1 MSGRWAG
8 KPNRAES
15 PEPRLPDSRSSW
27 RAGRTVLLLGLV
39 GLAVLL
45 AVSLGSV
52 NVSPAA
58 TVQALWHGLLGR
70 SLSGDE
76 VIVWQLRFPR
86 VALGL
91 LVGASLALC
100 GGAYQGVF
108 RNPLADPY
116 LMGVASGAGLGATLA
131 VVAGWNAA
139 LVPLAAMVGGLLS
152 VSLSLSLARVGR
164 RLPPVRLILSGVVV
178 GSIFTAVSTY
188 LLLLTEDRVRQVF
201 SFTLGNLA
209 FGGWAQVRAVLPY
222 ALVGGGLLLLLARA
236 LNLLQLGDLTARS
249 LGLPVERLRLLVIVA
264 ASLLTAAAVS
274 YAGIIGFV
282 GLVTPHL
289 VRRLWGPDHRVLLPI
304 SALAGGGLL
313 VLSDLLARTLTRPTE
328 LPVGVVTTLLGGPF
342 FLYLLRSSR
351 DE

>member
-1 MSGRWAG
+1 MSAPDRS
-8 KPNRAES
+8 S
-15 PEPRLPDSRSSW
+15 PTSRPRLNL
-27 RAGRTVLLLGLV
+27 AGRTLLLLV
-39 GLAVLL
+39 LVLLAVLL
-45 AVSLGSV
+45 AVGLGSV
-52 NVSPAA
+52 NIAPGETLLAVWHGMSG
-58 TVQALWHGLLGR
+58 QAL
-70 SLSGDE
+70 SGNE

-116 LMGVASGAGLGATLA
+116 LMGVASGAGLGATAA
-131 VVAGWNAA
+131 VVLGWNTA
-139 LVPLAAMVGGLLS
+139 LVPVAAMAGALLS
-152 VSLSLSLARVGR
+152 VALSLTLARVGR
-164 RLPPVRLILSGVVV
+164 SLPPVRLILSGVVV
-178 GSIFTAVSTY
+178 GSIMTAFSTY

-209 FGGWAQVRAVLPY
+209 FGGWTQVLTVLPY
-222 ALVGGGLLLLLARA
+222 AAVGGGLLLLLARA
-236 LNLLQLGDLTARS
+236 LNMLQLGDLTARS
-249 LGLPVERLRLLVIVA
+249 LGLPVERLRLAVIVA
-264 ASLLTAAAVS
+264 ASLVTAAAVS

-289 VRRLWGPDHRVLLPI
+289 VRRLWGSDYRVLLPV

-342 FLYLLRSSR
+342 FLYLLRKSG
-351 DE
+351 DES

>member
-1 MSGRWAG
+1 MSA
-8 KPNRAES
+8 
-15 PEPRLPDSRSSW
+15 PDRSTA
-27 RAGRTVLLLGLV
+27 RPHRYLAGRTLLLLILV
-39 GLAVLL
+39 LMSVLL
-45 AVSLGSV
+45 AVGLGSV
-52 NVSPAA
+52 NISPTETLRA
-58 TVQALWHGLLGR
+58 VWHGISGQT
-70 SLSGDE
+70 LSGNE
-76 VIVWQLRFPR
+76 TIVWQLRFPR

-116 LMGVASGAGLGATLA
+116 LMGVASGAGLGATAA
-131 VVAGWNAA
+131 VVLGWNAA
-139 LVPLAAMVGGLLS
+139 LVPVAAMAGALLS
-152 VSLSLSLARVGR
+152 VSLSLSLARAGR
-164 RLPPVRLILSGVVV
+164 SLPPIRLILSGVVV
-178 GSIFTAVSTY
+178 GSVMTAFSTY

-209 FGGWAQVRAVLPY
+209 FGGWSQVLVVLPY
-222 ALVGGGLLLLLARA
+222 ALVGGVCLLLLARA
-236 LNLLQLGDLTARS
+236 LNMLQLGDLTARS
-249 LGLPVERLRLLVIVA
+249 LGLPVERLRLLIIVA
-264 ASLLTAAAVS
+264 ASLVTAAAVS

-289 VRRLWGPDHRVLLPI
+289 VRRLWGPDYRVLLPV
-304 SALAGGGLL
+304 SALAGGGML

-342 FLYLLRSSR
+342 FLYLLRQSR

>member
-1 MSGRWAG
+1 MSALERPVATIR
-8 KPNRAES
+8 PH
-15 PEPRLPDSRSSW
+15 PRLAW
-27 RAGRTVLLLGLV
+27 AGRTLLLLALV
-39 GLAVLL
+39 LLAVLL

-52 NVSPAA
+52 NIAPL
-58 TVQALWHGLLGR
+58 TTLRGLWHGL
-70 SLSGDE
+70 SGAELVGNE

-100 GGAYQGVF
+100 GGAYQGIF

-116 LMGVASGAGLGATLA
+116 LMGVASGAGLGATVA
-131 VVAGWNAA
+131 VVLGWNTAFI
-139 LVPLAAMVGGLLS
+139 PPAAMVGALLS

-164 RLPPVRLILSGVVV
+164 SLPPVRLILSGVVV
-178 GSIFTAVSTY
+178 GSILTAISTY

-209 FGGWAQVRAVLPY
+209 FGGWHQVGIVLPY
-222 ALVGGGLLLLLARA
+222 ALVGGAALLLLARA
-236 LNLLQLGDLTARS
+236 LNMLQLGDLTARS
-249 LGLPVERLRLLVIVA
+249 LGLPVERLRLLIVLA
-264 ASLLTAAAVS
+264 ASVVTAAAVS
-274 YAGIIGFV
+274 YAGVIGFV

-289 VRRLWGPDHRVLLPI
+289 VRRVWGSDYRVLLPV

-342 FLYLLRSSR
+342 FLYLLRKSG
-351 DE
+351 EEG

>member
-1 MSGRWAG
+1 VPR
-8 KPNRAES
+8 PRPRAQ
-15 PEPRLPDSRSSW
+15 L
-27 RAGRTVLLLGLV
+27 AGRTLLLLVLV
-39 GLAVLL
+39 GLAALL
-45 AVSLGSV
+45 AVSLGGV
-52 NVSPAA
+52 NISAA
-58 TVQALWHGLLGR
+58 ETLRGVWHGLSGQT
-70 SLSGDE
+70 LSGGE

-139 LVPLAAMVGGLLS
+139 FVPPAAMVGALLS
-152 VSLSLSLARVGR
+152 VSLSLALARVGR
-164 RLPPVRLILSGVVV
+164 SLPPVRLILSGVVV
-178 GSIFTAVSTY
+178 GSIMTAVSTY

-209 FGGWAQVRAVLPY
+209 FGGWHQVAVVLPY
-222 ALVGGGLLLLLARA
+222 AAVGGAALLLLARA
-236 LNLLQLGDLTARS
+236 LNMLQLGDLTARS

-264 ASLLTAAAVS
+264 ASVVTAAAVS

-289 VRRLWGPDHRVLLPI
+289 VRRLWGPDYRVLLPV
-304 SALAGGGLL
+304 SALAGGGML

-342 FLYLLRSSR
+342 FLYLLRKSA
-351 DE
+351 EEG

>member
-1 MSGRWAG
+1 MSALESAALPRPRTGF
-8 KPNRAES
+8 RAT
-15 PEPRLPDSRSSW
+15 
-27 RAGRTVLLLGLV
+27 GRTLLLLILV
-39 GLAVLL
+39 LLAVLL
-45 AVSLGSV
+45 ALGLGSV
-52 NVSPAA
+52 NILPAETLRA
-58 TVQALWHGLLGR
+58 VWHGL
-70 SLSGDE
+70 SGQPLAGSE

-131 VVAGWNAA
+131 VVAGWNTA
-139 LVPLAAMVGGLLS
+139 LVPLASLAGALLS

-164 RLPPVRLILSGVVV
+164 SLPPVRLILSGVVV
-178 GSIFTAVSTY
+178 GSIMTAISTY

-209 FGGWAQVRAVLPY
+209 FGGWSQVLVVLPY
-222 ALVGGGLLLLLARA
+222 ALVGGVCLLLLARA
-236 LNLLQLGDLTARS
+236 LNMLQLGDLTARS
-249 LGLPVERLRLLVIVA
+249 LGLPVERLRLLIIVA
-264 ASLLTAAAVS
+264 ASLVTAAAVS

-289 VRRLWGPDHRVLLPI
+289 VRRLWGPDYRVLLPV
-304 SALAGGGLL
+304 SALAGGGML

-342 FLYLLRSSR
+342 FLYLLRQSR

>member
-1 MSGRWAG
+1 M
-8 KPNRAES
+8 
-15 PEPRLPDSRSSW
+15 
-27 RAGRTVLLLGLV
+27 
-39 GLAVLL
+39 
-45 AVSLGSV
+45 
-52 NVSPAA
+52 
-58 TVQALWHGLLGR
+58 
-70 SLSGDE
+70 
-76 VIVWQLRFPR
+76 
-86 VALGL
+86 
-91 LVGASLALC
+91 GASLALC

-131 VVAGWNAA
+131 VVAGWNTA
-139 LVPLAAMVGGLLS
+139 LVPLASLAGALLS

-164 RLPPVRLILSGVVV
+164 SLPPVRLILSGVVV
-178 GSIFTAVSTY
+178 GSIMTAISTY

-209 FGGWAQVRAVLPY
+209 FGGWSQVLVVLPY
-222 ALVGGGLLLLLARA
+222 ALVGGVCLLLLARA
-236 LNLLQLGDLTARS
+236 LNMLQLGDLTARS
-249 LGLPVERLRLLVIVA
+249 LGLPVERLRLLIIVA
-264 ASLLTAAAVS
+264 ASLVTAAAVS

-289 VRRLWGPDHRVLLPI
+289 VRKLWGPDYRVLLPV
-304 SALAGGGLL
+304 SALAGGGML

-342 FLYLLRSSR
+342 FLYLLRQSR

>member
-1 MSGRWAG
+1 MSASDRPAL
-8 KPNRAES
+8 R
-15 PEPRLPDSRSSW
+15 PRLNL
-27 RAGRTVLLLGLV
+27 ATRTLLLLV
-39 GLAVLL
+39 LVLLAVLL
-45 AVSLGSV
+45 AVGLGSV
-52 NVSPAA
+52 NIAPGETLLAV
-58 TVQALWHGLLGR
+58 WHGMSGQA
-70 SLSGDE
+70 LSGDE

-116 LMGVASGAGLGATLA
+116 LMGVASGAGLGATAA
-131 VVAGWNAA
+131 VVLGWTTA
-139 LVPLAAMVGGLLS
+139 LVPPSAMAGALLS
-152 VSLSLSLARVGR
+152 VSVSLALARVGR
-164 RLPPVRLILSGVVV
+164 SLPPVRLILSGVVV
-178 GSIFTAVSTY
+178 GSIMTAFSTY

-209 FGGWAQVRAVLPY
+209 FGGWTQVLTVLPY
-222 ALVGGGLLLLLARA
+222 AAVGGGLLLLLARA
-236 LNLLQLGDLTARS
+236 LNMLQLGDLTARS
-249 LGLPVERLRLLVIVA
+249 LGLPVERLRLAVIVA
-264 ASLLTAAAVS
+264 ASLVTAAAVS

-289 VRRLWGPDHRVLLPI
+289 VRRLWGPDYRVLLPV

-342 FLYLLRSSR
+342 FLYLLRKSG
-351 DE
+351 DES

>member
-1 MSGRWAG
+1 MA
-8 KPNRAES
+8 
-15 PEPRLPDSRSSW
+15 W
-27 RAGRTVLLLGLV
+27 RTALLLALV
-39 GLAVLL
+39 LLAVLL

-52 NVSPAA
+52 NVPLPD
-58 TVQALWHGLLGR
+58 TLRGVWHGLRGQT
-70 SLSGDE
+70 LSGSD

-91 LVGASLALC
+91 LVGASLGLC

-131 VVAGWNAA
+131 VVAGWPSAA
-139 LVPLAAMVGGLLS
+139 VPLVALAGSLLS
-152 VSLSLSLARVGR
+152 VTVSLALARSGR

-178 GSIFTAVSTY
+178 GSILTAVSTY

-209 FGGWAQVRAVLPY
+209 FGGWRQVGTVLPY
-222 ALVGGGLLLLLARA
+222 ALLGGGTLLLLSRA
-236 LNLLQLGDLTARS
+236 LNMLQLGDLTARS
-249 LGLPVERLRLLVIVA
+249 LGLPVERLRLIVIVA
-264 ASLLTAAAVS
+264 ASLVTAAAVS

-289 VRRLWGPDHRVLLPI
+289 VRRVWGGDHRVLLPV

-342 FLYLLRSSR
+342 FLYLLRQTR
-351 DE
+351 DDA

>member
-1 MSGRWAG
+1 MAAA
-8 KPNRAES
+8 PTRAV
-15 PEPRLPDSRSSW
+15 PRPRAQL
-27 RAGRTVLLLGLV
+27 AGRTLLLLVLV
-39 GLAVLL
+39 GLAALL

-52 NVSPAA
+52 NISAA
-58 TVQALWHGLLGR
+58 ETLRGVWHGLSGQT
-70 SLSGDE
+70 LSGGE

-139 LVPLAAMVGGLLS
+139 FVPPAAMVGALLS
-152 VSLSLSLARVGR
+152 VSLSLALARVGR
-164 RLPPVRLILSGVVV
+164 SLPPVRLILSGVVV
-178 GSIFTAVSTY
+178 GSIMTAVSTY

-209 FGGWAQVRAVLPY
+209 FGGWHQVAVVLPY
-222 ALVGGGLLLLLARA
+222 AAVGGAALLLLARA
-236 LNLLQLGDLTARS
+236 LNMLQLGDLTARS

-264 ASLLTAAAVS
+264 ASVVTAAAVS

-289 VRRLWGPDHRVLLPI
+289 VRRLWGPDYRVLLPV
-304 SALAGGGLL
+304 SALAGGGML

-342 FLYLLRSSR
+342 FLYLLRKSP
-351 DE
+351 EEG